1 MIAAFTNATN
11 AMFEDTLQKKH
22 TMIRTAEYV
31 STQWKNQCEDGQP
44 EATGLS
50 YIATSGKI
58 EARVQCG

>member
-11 AMFEDTLQKKH
+11 AMFEHTLQKKH
-22 TMIRTAEYV
+22 TIIRKANCV
-31 STQWKNQCEDGQP
+31 STQWQCQCDGPP

-58 EARVQCG
+58 ELACSAAE